1 MGLSIGII
9 GFPGAGKT
17 TVFNALTRSSA
28 RVGSFGGTGKNVAVV
43 PVPDP
48 RLDFL
53 AGLFHSKKV
62 TPATVQYTD
71 IAGLAAASSTPGELG
86 KAVMTALKDVDA
98 LLHVV
103 RAFTGQDGIPPDPKG
118 DVETV
123 DLELALADLSLLDK
137 RLERLA
143 DTRKKAK
150 LTPEELHEE
159 ALLQRL
165 HDALSQGTPMRD
177 LDLSQEEQRLLQ
189 HYQFLT
195 ARPMLIVLNIA
206 EKDLPGAEA
215 MAQELAARY
224 PHRHSL
230 VTAICGKLEMELAQL
245 EPAEAAEFM
254 AALNLPE
261 PGLNRVLRLSYQLL
275 GLISFLTA
283 NREEARAWTLPKG
296 SNALEA
302 AGTVHSDMA
311 RGFIRAEVVA
321 FADLERYGSIAAA
334 RQAGKVRM
342 EGKQYIVQDGDVI
355 QFLFHV

>member
-1 MGLSIGII
+1 
-9 GFPGAGKT
+9 
-17 TVFNALTRSSA
+17 
-28 RVGSFGGTGKNVAVV
+28 VAVV

-53 AGLFHSKKV
+53 ASLFHSRKV

-71 IAGLAAASSTPGELG
+71 IAGLSAASSTPGELG
-86 KAVMTALKDVDA
+86 QAVMTALRDVDA

-103 RAFTGQDGIPPDPKG
+103 RAFTGEDGIPPDPKG

-123 DLELALADLSLLDK
+123 DLELALADLALVDK

-143 DTRKKAK
+143 NTRKKAK
-150 LTPEELHEE
+150 LTAEEAHEE
-159 ALLQRL
+159 TLLQRL
-165 HDALSQGTPMRD
+165 HDSLSQGTPVRD
-177 LDLSQEEQRLLQ
+177 LELSLEERRLLR

-206 EKDLPGAEA
+206 EKDLPRAEA
-215 MAQELAARY
+215 MAQELAAGY
-224 PHRHSL
+224 LHRHSL
-230 VTAICGKLEMELAQL
+230 VTAICGKLEMELVQL

-254 AALNLPE
+254 TALGLTE
-261 PGLNRVLRLSYQLL
+261 PGLNKVLRLSYQLL
-275 GLISFLTA
+275 GLISFLTG
-283 NREEARAWTLPKG
+283 NREETRAWTLPKG
-296 SNALEA
+296 STALEA

-321 FADLERYGSIAAA
+321 FDDLKRYGSMAAA

-355 QFLFHV
+355 QFLFSV

>member
-28 RVGSFGGTGKNVAVV
+28 RVGGFGGTGKNVAVV

-53 AGLFHSKKV
+53 AGLFHPKKV

-123 DLELALADLSLLDK
+123 DLELALADLSLVDK

-143 DTRKKAK
+143 DIRKKAK
-150 LTPEELHEE
+150 PTPEELHEE

-165 HDALSQGTPMRD
+165 HDALSQGTPIRD
-177 LDLSQEEQRLLQ
+177 LDLSQEEQRLLR

-206 EKDLPGAEA
+206 EKDLPAAEA
-215 MAQELAARY
+215 MAQELAAGY
-224 PHRHSL
+224 PHRRSL
-230 VTAICGKLEMELAQL
+230 VTAICGELEMELAQL
-245 EPAEAAEFM
+245 EPNEAAEFM
-254 AALNLPE
+254 AALGLPE

-275 GLISFLTA
+275 GLISFLTG
-283 NREEARAWTLPKG
+283 NREEVRAWTLPRG

-321 FADLERYGSIAAA
+321 FDDLKRYGSIAAA